1 MSLALEPAQLAA
13 FAGASVVLVGMPGP
27 NTIYITTRS
36 VAHGVRAGV
45 VSVLGVET
53 GTAVYAAAT
62 ALGLSALIAANPTA
76 FAVVRYL
83 GAAYLVQLAVRE
95 LARRRQDPGGPAT
108 PTPPALGRVYADGLL
123 MNLLNPKVALFFL
136 AFLPQFLTPGATG
149 AAAQAEVLALGV
161 VTVLVA
167 LVVDLAYAV
176 CAGLLAQRLRRRYR
190 PDAAGRSTPRHPGL
204 RRLPV
209 AGVYLAIAAAAVTHG
224 AAA

>member
-1 MSLALEPAQLAA
+1 MSPALEPAQLVA
-13 FAGASVVLVGMPGP
+13 FAAASVVLVGMPGP

-36 VAHGVRAGV
+36 LAHGTRAGV

-62 ALGLSALIAANPTA
+62 ALGLSALIAASPTA
-76 FAVVRYL
+76 FTLIRYL
-83 GAAYLVQLAVRE
+83 GAAYLVHLAVRE
-95 LARRRQDPGGPAT
+95 LSRRRTAGDGPGRAGPAD
-108 PTPPALGRVYADGLL
+108 LGRVYRDGLL

-136 AFLPQFLTPGATG
+136 AFLPQFLSRGATG
-149 AAAQAEVLALGV
+149 AGARAEVLVLGL

-167 LVVDLAYAV
+167 LAVDLTYAV
-176 CAGLLAQRLRRRYR
+176 
-190 PDAAGRSTPRHPGL
+190 AAGALGRRFRQRCTQRHPVL

-224 AAA
+224 GTA